1 MLNTDAQEDYRKA
14 LMEYAQAKESLELA
28 WSERNR
34 ALTAL
39 MERDSSLVDVVE
51 RALKNDGF
59 YERLKVSMFDAPNNH
74 GLDVSLN

>member
-51 RALKNDGF
+51 RALKDDGF
-59 YERLKVSMFDAPNNH
+59 YDRLKASMFDTTNGH
-74 GLDVSLN
+74 GLDMLLN